1 MHVHS
6 IPIVCLLS
14 TSANNGLPK
23 ADFPAAL
30 STPSDKPHMDTSGL
44 ERTKACYVSTALIS
58 CLSHSLPSPPLRTFP
73 YYTCLRMPAESCG
86 SVYRAP
92 LSYAKKTASLKASDT
107 VQTQSPLC
115 QKITTTDYWFRTSRR
130 AHCVS
135 GKTAF
140 RNWDPF
146 SRQ

>member
-30 STPSDKPHMDTSGL
+30 STPSDKPQMDTSGL

-58 CLSHSLPSPPLRTFP
+58 GLSHSLP
-73 YYTCLRMPAESCG
+73 
-86 SVYRAP
+86 
-92 LSYAKKTASLKASDT
+92 
-107 VQTQSPLC
+107 SPLC